1 MAEQRPEFREE
12 TASVS
17 LLIKR
22 LGATVGIQANWSGAH
37 THTYTHTNTQTHTLN
52 LPEWLNLHPRLI
64 SPSNV
69 SHSPALV
76 LKASV
81 IRSALISL
89 TEEWGTPQMHL
100 LSAIKLV
107 SIKEWTREE
116 DSMRDGRI
124 DRKRRWEAKRKE
136 DKQECKNCHMKK
148 KTWWKGRSSDEEIS
162 LLWKWN
168 IMHYITTT
176 TISFHF
182 NLY

>member
-22 LGATVGIQANWSGAH
+22 LGATVGIQANWFGAH

-116 DSMRDGRI
+116 GSMRDGRI
-124 DRKRRWEAKRKE
+124 DRKRREAKRKE
-136 DKQECKNCHMKK
+136 ECKNCHMKK
-148 KTWWKGRSSDEEIS
+148 KTWWKGRSSAEEIS
-162 LLWKWN
+162 FTVK
-168 IMHYITTT
+168 IKHYAQHNDNYIF
-176 TISFHF
+176 ISFSF
-182 NLY
+182 ILT